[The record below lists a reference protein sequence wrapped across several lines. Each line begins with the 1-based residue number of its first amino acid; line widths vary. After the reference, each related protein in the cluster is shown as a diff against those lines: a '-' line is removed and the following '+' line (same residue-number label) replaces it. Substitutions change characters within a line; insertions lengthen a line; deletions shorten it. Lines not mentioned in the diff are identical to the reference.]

1 MTLPACKFYHVKLII
16 LTHAH
21 FDHAENAA
29 QISNAL
35 GVPRDTSVSAMAET
49 EFSVLSKKICCICN
63 KKSSG
68 VRITYCRL
76 ILLF

>member
-49 EFSVLSKKICCICN
+49 EFSVLSKM
-63 KKSSG
+63 
-68 VRITYCRL
+68 
-76 ILLF
+76 